1 MMLDIDGYRI
11 DKATQVTV
19 DALGDFSQAMR
30 ECAATVGKDN
40 FYITGEISSGN
51 TFGSI
56 FVGRGRQPDQTLD
69 NETQAVTMTNSSN
82 NSLFIRDPG
91 LNGLDAAAF
100 HYSIYRS
107 LVRLLGMD
115 GIIASSY
122 DTPVNLVQAWNDLL
136 LTNDL
141 VNPSTGVF
149 DPRQMFGT
157 TNQDNF
163 RWPAVA
169 HGTEKQLLGQF
180 LTTLHMPGV
189 PLLLWGE
196 EQAFY
201 VLDST
206 ANNYIYGRQAMSS
219 AQAWQMH
226 GCYTVGSSQY
236 ANFMDDAPAAK
247 GCTDNW
253 NSLDHRDP
261 ANPVRNIIKSMY
273 QMRKNYPVLNDG
285 WLLQQLSN
293 QTHEIQLPASNG
305 TATEIGIW
313 SAMRGNFPDVQDL
326 SGTAQG
332 NQSVWLVYQNDNQT
346 VDYEFN
352 CSDTNAA
359 FISPFS
365 TNMTVKNLF
374 YPFDEITLIDGPVTL
389 GFDNSSALNGCI
401 SNLTLG
407 PWEYRAYVPV
417 QSFIAPTPM
426 ITKFLPGH
434 DARIVSSEPSGQN
447 GSVAI
452 ELHFS
457 SAMDCKSVTSSVTVD
472 STTEDGS
479 VATVDPASIV
489 CATVAAEDVA
499 PWFGSFPTIWTFQA
513 NLVGV
518 SDGVHVVTVKNASS
532 SDLSVSTQGTDH
544 FFLRIG
550 QKNNPIVFPQSAN
563 YSQSLLQKANG
574 SLYISHSAAG
584 ADQFRYSTNWGS
596 SYSAWQPYA
605 GGNTSITPQE
615 WSGTSA
621 QSWNGEHVI
630 VQYYSSKLGSSDH
643 IQQGDLSSSQTPRRF
658 PHLFV
663 QGEFNDFGTDVGVDS
678 EMTLH
683 NDGQWSYELMTE
695 WPMELQVNEW
705 GLDPNGKIDSSFL
718 FGDVDGDKVL
728 DRLPPSTLAPA
739 TLKFNGTPPSPF
751 LSWQLSINDGTLGY
765 EVVPAGNRW
774 IQLLM
779 YILLWTIPMITA
791 GLGVWAYMQSFYQV
805 KLNKV
810 GARAMGKFWPL
821 VLPKRLRPGNRRIAS
836 VDSTMTLL
844 RRRANSSTPSEV
856 SIELTPGVTDRRT
869 VLIAT
874 MEYDI
879 EDWAIKVKIGG
890 LGVMAQLMG
899 KNLGHQNLI
908 WVVPCV
914 GDVEYPEDE
923 PAEAMEI
930 TILGKPYQINVQYHV
945 LKNITYVILDAP
957 VFRAQSKAIPYPERM
972 DDMDSAIFYSAWNQC
987 IAQAIRRFQP
997 DLYHINDYHGA
1008 LAPIHLLPETI
1019 PCALS
1024 LHNAEF
1030 QGLWAMRTPEETK
1043 EVCEVYNIP
1052 IDVAKKYVQFGD
1064 VFNLLHAGASYL
1076 RIHQKGFGAV
1086 GVSKKYGK
1094 RSWARY
1100 PIFWGLNKIGQL
1112 PNPDPSDLA
1121 AWDPEAEQEEIEI
1134 DYEFEQKR
1142 GDLRR
1147 QAQEWAHL
1155 NVDPEAELLVFVG
1168 RWSMQKG
1175 IDLIADAMPALLEE
1189 NPKVQLICVGPV
1201 IDLYGK
1207 FAALKLD
1214 VLMKK
1219 YPGRVFSKPEFTA
1232 LPPFIFSG
1240 AEFALI
1246 PSRDEPFGLVAVEF
1260 GRKGA
1265 LGIGARVG
1273 GLGQMVSCLP
1283 HLHTWQLTFF
1293 SRVGGSLSSLLPLL
1307 ICFINSSEPL
1317 KTPWPLRGRL
1327 ESRCEHEVPS
1337 KDSQSLNGLP
1347 ISRSSRALRSR
1358 STRRKLYAPSVTDRP
1373 TPTVKA
1379 TAPILDQPTR
1389 TTRGVIVQL
1398 LFLVF
1403 INEAAATRPEGH
1415 QFLHPSALEE
1425 PFQETSQAA

>member
-1 MMLDIDGYRI
+1 MLDIDGYRI

-19 DALGDFSQAMR
+19 DAMGEFSKAMR
-30 ECAATVGKDN
+30 ECAATVGKNN
-40 FYITGEISSGN
+40 FFITGEISGGN
-51 TFGSI
+51 TYGSV

-82 NSLFIRDPG
+82 SSLFIRDPG

-115 GIIASSY
+115 GIIEGPY
-122 DTPVNLVQAWNDLL
+122 DTPVNLVDAWTDLL

-149 DPRQMFGT
+149 DPRQMFGS

-169 HGTEKQLLGQF
+169 HGTEKQMLAQF

-206 ANNYIYGRQAMSS
+206 ADNYIYGRQAMSS

-226 GCYTVGSSQY
+226 GCYMVGSSQY
-236 ANFMDDAPAAK
+236 ANFMEDAPTAK
-247 GCTDNW
+247 GCTDDW

-261 ANPVRNIIKSMY
+261 SNPVRNIIKSMY

-285 WLLQQLSN
+285 FLLNHLSN

-305 TATEIGIW
+305 IATEIGIW

-326 SGTAQG
+326 SGTGQG

-352 CSDTNAA
+352 CSDPSAA
-359 FISPFS
+359 FISPFP
-365 TNMTVKNLF
+365 TNTTIKNLF
-374 YPFDEITLIDGPVTL
+374 YPFDEMALIDGPAL
-389 GFDNSSALNGCI
+389 GINDSSAVSGCV

-407 PWEYRAYVPV
+407 AWEYRAYVPV
-417 QSFIAPTPM
+417 ESFVAPTPM

-434 DARIVSSEPSGQN
+434 DARLVSSELSGQN
-447 GSVAI
+447 ASLAI

-457 SAMDCKSVTSSVTVD
+457 SEMDCQSITSSVTVD

-479 VATVDPASIV
+479 IATIDPASIV
-489 CATVAAEDVA
+489 CSTVAAEDVA
-499 PWFGSFPTIWTFQA
+499 PWFGSLPTVWTFQA

-518 SDGVHVVTVKNASS
+518 SDGVHIVSVKNASS
-532 SDLSVSTQGTDH
+532 SDLSVSTQSTDH

-550 QKNNPIVFPQSAN
+550 QENNPIVFPQSAN

-596 SYSAWQPYA
+596 SYSAWQSYN
-605 GGNTSITPQE
+605 GGNTTITPQA

-621 QSWNGEHVI
+621 QKWDGEHVI
-630 VQYYSSKLGSSDH
+630 VQYHSSKLGSSDH

-663 QGEFNDFGTDVGVDS
+663 QGQFNSYGADVGVNSKMSLDK
-678 EMTLH
+678 
-683 NDGQWSYELMTE
+683 DGQWSYELMAE
-695 WPMELQVNEW
+695 WPVELQVNEW
-705 GLDPNGKIDSSFL
+705 GLDPNGKTDSSFL
-718 FGDVDGDKVL
+718 FGDIDGDKVL
-728 DRLPPSTLAPA
+728 DRLPPSALAPA
-739 TLKFNGTPPSPF
+739 TLKFFGTPPSPF
-751 LSWQLSINDGTLGY
+751 LSWKLSVNDGTLGY

-774 IQLLM
+774 NQLIM
-779 YILLWTIPMITA
+779 YILLWTVPVITA

-810 GARAMGKFWPL
+810 GANPISKFWPM
-821 VLPKRLRPGNRRIAS
+821 VLPKRLRAGHKRIS
-836 VDSTMTLL
+836 SSDSTLGLL
-844 RRRANSSTPSEV
+844 SRHRANSATPSEM
-856 SIELTPGVTDRRT
+856 SIELVPGATNRRT

-923 PAEAMEI
+923 AADPMEI

-972 DDMDSAIFYSAWNQC
+972 DDIDSAIFYSAWNQC
-987 IAQAIRRFQP
+987 IAQAIQRFQP

-1030 QGLWAMRTPEETK
+1030 QGLWGMRTPEETK

-1100 PIFWGLNKIGQL
+1100 PIFWGLSKIGQL

-1134 DYEFEQKR
+1134 DYEFEKNR
-1142 GDLRR
+1142 GDLRK

-1273 GLGQMVSCLP
+1273 GLGQMVSL
-1283 HLHTWQLTFF
+1283 LLTHIIWLLIYS
-1293 SRVGGSLSSLLPLL
+1293 SRVGGSLSSLPLVP
-1307 ICFINSSEPL
+1307 ICSINSSEPS
-1317 KTPWPLRGRL
+1317 KTPCPPRRRP

-1337 KDSQSLNGLP
+1337 NDSQSPNGLP
-1347 ISRSSRALRSR
+1347 ISRSSRALQSR
-1358 STRRKLYAPSVTDRP
+1358 STRMKP
-1373 TPTVKA
+1373 TARNAMVLLTLTA
-1379 TAPILDQPTR
+1379 TAPTWEQPIRTARGATALRAYLESTR
-1389 TTRGVIVQL
+1389 EVV
-1398 LFLVF
+1398 
-1403 INEAAATRPEGH
+1403 ATRRADH
-1415 QFLHPSALEE
+1415 QFPHLSVLEE
-1425 PFQETSQAA
+1425 PSQETLQAT